1 MVQNLFICINMRQKI
16 KLIGFFKQIL
26 IGQTSPDEFKKF
38 WDLKEN
44 YNAIIGNRIVR
55 GDGRLR
61 KFVEKVLC
69 FILKLIFGVSVPD
82 ANAPFRLMKTEL
94 VEKYINRFDDAY
106 NLPNVMLTTYF
117 VYYKEN
123 VKFEEISFKQRQ
135 NGNNSINI
143 KKIIMIGFKS
153 LKDFWNLKK
162 QCKQNGEK
170 YE

>member
-1 MVQNLFICINMRQKI
+1 M
-16 KLIGFFKQIL
+16 
-26 IGQTSPDEFKKF
+26 
-38 WDLKEN
+38 
-44 YNAIIGNRIVR
+44 
-55 GDGRLR
+55 
-61 KFVEKVLC
+61 
-69 FILKLIFGVSVPD
+69 PD